1 MWKMNVIISKFI
13 ASFSITHSLPCLI
26 WATRYLYVQQHMDC
40 MGWIHT
46 KYIHHHHFVCFFSLI
61 HVKLSMM
68 KIHKWKKGMWFG
80 SIAIQL
86 RGCWWAYQFFV
97 ARFAMSLSIIVLMS
111 PQTTKPTSSHHG
123 LFSLGLKS
131 KSCTRCNRKWMD
143 FSCILA
149 QESTQCLL
157 CQGLIRSSSNSQW
170 IFPYSISKLY
180 LKMISK
186 DHSKSIFMTY
196 QKYGFPMKKDKRKV
210 KWSIPK
216 ILRNTKTSL
225 SIPFQ
230 AAQIK
235 ANWIKK

>member
-1 MWKMNVIISKFI
+1 MFFFHSFTWNFRWWKFTNGKR
-13 ASFSITHSLPCLI
+13 ACDLARLPFSC
-26 WATRYLYVQQHMDC
+26 AAV
-40 MGWIHT
+40 G
-46 KYIHHHHFVCFFSLI
+46 
-61 HVKLSMM
+61 
-68 KIHKWKKGMWFG
+68 
-80 SIAIQL
+80 
-86 RGCWWAYQFFV
+86 WAYQFFCGSFCYV
-97 ARFAMSLSIIVLMS
+97 IVNYRFDE
-111 PQTTKPTSSHHG
+111 PTNNEPTSSHHG

-186 DHSKSIFMTY
+186 DHFKSIFMTY

-210 KWSIPK
+210 NWSIPK